1 MLELHLAGDR
11 REHGV
16 IMAQP
21 GARAGEEGH
30 PALPHD
36 DRSRVDQLAVAG
48 LDAEPLA
55 DAVAAV
61 LDAAARLLVCHRVYS
76 SFFVAR
82 GFLGAAFAVV
92 ASVSALAV
100 VFFGAAALVSA
111 VASALALGSALT
123 SAFGSAL
130 AFAGA
135 FAAVAFA
142 LGSAFTGLSA
152 ASFAASSASLAA
164 WAAAASSS
172 RSRSVLA
179 LSSACLAS
187 LAALLPPNVMS
198 AMRSVVSSWR

>member
-36 DRSRVDQLAVAG
+36 DRPRVDQLAIAG
-48 LDAEPLA
+48 LDAEALA

-61 LDAAARLLVCHRVYS
+61 LDAAARLLVCHLVYS

-82 GFLGAAFAVV
+82 GFLGAACAFVVV
-92 ASVSALAV
+92 ASLSALAV
-100 VFFGAAALVSA
+100 VFFGAAVLVSV
-111 VASALALGSALT
+111 VASAL
-123 SAFGSAL
+123 AFGSAL

-135 FAAVAFA
+135 FVAVAFA
-142 LGSAFTGLSA
+142 FGSALTGLSA

-172 RSRSVLA
+172 RTRSVLA

-187 LAALLPPNVMS
+187 LA
-198 AMRSVVSSWR
+198 